1 MQQMMASKLKVP
13 KEFVSADKRILKIE
27 QDSVVALRFFCPSS
41 LRPFDAYALA
51 SNGTFEFA
59 RFEKVYQCSVCGV
72 NKPEIN
78 VYKTQFKYQDIN
90 DHFNEVLIGK
100 VVQNLTLLR
109 RSIDVFEA
117 TGSDIGEKYRLQGA
131 IGGHVSE
138 CIFPKLPCGPGKA
151 TEYII
156 KDIEKKSTLET
167 DVEADQL

>member
-1 MQQMMASKLKVP
+1 MMASKLKVP

-41 LRPFDAYALA
+41 MRPFDAYAIS

-59 RFEKVYQCSVCGV
+59 RFEKVYQCSPCGV
-72 NKPEIN
+72 NSEIN

-109 RSIDVFEA
+109 RSIVVSEA
-117 TGSDIGEKYRLQGA
+117 TGSDISEKYRLQGS
-131 IGGHVSE
+131 IGGHLSE
-138 CIFPKLPCGPGKA
+138 CLFPKLPFGSCKA

-156 KDIEKKSTLET
+156 KDVEKRAAGDL
-167 DVEADQL
+167 EADQL

>member
-1 MQQMMASKLKVP
+1 MMASKLKVP

-41 LRPFDAYALA
+41 MRPFDAYAIS

-59 RFEKVYQCSVCGV
+59 RFEKVYQCSPCGV
-72 NKPEIN
+72 NSEIN

-109 RSIDVFEA
+109 RSIVVSEA
-117 TGSDIGEKYRLQGA
+117 TGSDISEKYRL
-131 IGGHVSE
+131 
-138 CIFPKLPCGPGKA
+138 
-151 TEYII
+151 
-156 KDIEKKSTLET
+156 
-167 DVEADQL
+167 